1 MPKGRAGR
9 PPIRSCP
16 LPLNLVPGLPS
27 GFPNASEAAT
37 TPVSTLPPFARGI
50 IWMSGALLSFLMMAI
65 AGRELSDTM
74 NTFQIVLVR
83 SVVALSVILVIVSYT
98 GFGAMRTEK
107 WRIHLIRNTIHYG
120 AQFGWFLGISL
131 LPLATVFAIEF
142 TTPIWAVLMA
152 VVFLKEKMTMGRTV
166 AVGFGFIGVLIILRP
181 GAEVFD
187 IGSIAVLL
195 AAMGYASAYTF
206 TRFLGRTDSPLVILF
221 HMMAVQTLI
230 GLGPGLWVWVTPQPV
245 DAIWVLLVG
254 LMAISSHFCLAK
266 ALSLAEASVVVP
278 IDFLRLPLIAVIGF
292 LIYNEAI
299 EIAVFAGALVIFA
312 GNYYNIRQE
321 TKAAPS

>member
-1 MPKGRAGR
+1 
-9 PPIRSCP
+9 
-16 LPLNLVPGLPS
+16 
-27 GFPNASEAAT
+27 
-37 TPVSTLPPFARGI
+37 
-50 IWMSGALLSFLMMAI
+50 MSGALLSFLMMAI

-98 GFGAMRTEK
+98 GFGAMRTDK

-152 VVFLKEKMTMGRTV
+152 VVFLKEKMTVGRTV
-166 AVGFGFIGVLIILRP
+166 AIGLGFIGVLIILRP

-187 IGSIAVLL
+187 IGTIAVLL

-230 GLGPGLWVWVTPQPV
+230 GLGPGLWVWVTPEPV
-245 DAIWVLLVG
+245 DTIWIILIG
-254 LMAISSHFCLAK
+254 LMAVFSHFCLAK

-321 TKAAPS
+321 TKATRS

>member
-1 MPKGRAGR
+1 
-9 PPIRSCP
+9 
-16 LPLNLVPGLPS
+16 
-27 GFPNASEAAT
+27 
-37 TPVSTLPPFARGI
+37 
-50 IWMSGALLSFLMMAI
+50 MMAI

-83 SVVALSVILVIVSYT
+83 SAVALSVVMVIVFRT
-98 GFGAMRTEK
+98 GFGAIRTDK

-120 AQFGWFLGISL
+120 AQFGWFLGVSL

-166 AVGFGFIGVLIILRP
+166 AVGFGFIGMLIILRP

-245 DAIWVLLVG
+245 DTVWILLVG

-299 EIAVFAGALVIFA
+299 EVVVFAGALIIFA

-321 TKAAPS
+321 TKAVRS

>member
-1 MPKGRAGR
+1 M
-9 PPIRSCP
+9 
-16 LPLNLVPGLPS
+16 
-27 GFPNASEAAT
+27 
-37 TPVSTLPPFARGI
+37 STLPPFARGI

-83 SVVALSVILVIVSYT
+83 SVVALSVILVIVSHT
-98 GFGAMRTEK
+98 GFGAMRTDK
-107 WRIHLIRNTIHYG
+107 WRIHLIRNTLHYG
-120 AQFGWFLGISL
+120 AQLGWFLGISL
-131 LPLATVFAIEF
+131 LPLATVFAVEF

-152 VVFLKEKMTMGRTV
+152 VVFLGEKMTMGRTV
-166 AVGFGFIGVLIILRP
+166 AIGLGFIGVLIILRP

-206 TRFLGRTDSPLVILF
+206 TRFLARTDSPLVILF

-230 GLGPGLWVWVTPQPV
+230 GLGPGLWVWVTPQLA
-245 DAIWVLLVG
+245 DSIWILLVG

-266 ALSLAEASVVVP
+266 ALSLAEASMVVP

-321 TKAAPS
+321 TKTGSS

>member
-1 MPKGRAGR
+1 
-9 PPIRSCP
+9 
-16 LPLNLVPGLPS
+16 
-27 GFPNASEAAT
+27 
-37 TPVSTLPPFARGI
+37 
-50 IWMSGALLSFLMMAI
+50 MSGALLSFLMMAI

-83 SVVALSVILVIVSYT
+83 SAVALSVVMVIVFRT
-98 GFGAMRTEK
+98 GFGAIRTDK

-120 AQFGWFLGISL
+120 AQFGWFLGVSL

-166 AVGFGFIGVLIILRP
+166 AVGFGFIGMLIILRP

-245 DAIWVLLVG
+245 DTVWILLVG

-299 EIAVFAGALVIFA
+299 EVVVFAGALIIFA

-321 TKAAPS
+321 TKAVRS

>member
-1 MPKGRAGR
+1 M
-9 PPIRSCP
+9 IS
-16 LPLNLVPGLPS
+16 
-27 GFPNASEAAT
+27 
-37 TPVSTLPPFARGI
+37 LPPFARGI

-83 SVVALSVILVIVSYT
+83 SVVALSVILVIVSHT
-98 GFGAMRTEK
+98 GYGAVRTDK

-166 AVGFGFIGVLIILRP
+166 AIGFGFIGVLIILRP

-221 HMMAVQTLI
+221 HMMTVQTLI

-245 DAIWVLLVG
+245 DTIWILLVG

-278 IDFLRLPLIAVIGF
+278 IDFLRLPLITVIGF

>member
-1 MPKGRAGR
+1 MPKGPGR
-9 PPIRSCP
+9 RLPIRSCL
-16 LPLNLVPGLPS
+16 LPSNPVPGLRS
-27 GFPNASEAAT
+27 GFPNASKAAAAQVN
-37 TPVSTLPPFARGI
+37 TPLPFALGI
-50 IWMSGALLSFLMMAI
+50 IWMSGALVSFLMMAI

-83 SVVALSVILVIVSYT
+83 SVVALSVILVIVSHT
-98 GFGAMRTEK
+98 GFGAMRTNK

-152 VVFLKEKMTMGRTV
+152 VMFLKEKMTIGRSV
-166 AVGFGFIGVLIILRP
+166 AVGFGFMGVLIILRP

-187 IGSIAVLL
+187 VGSIAVLL
-195 AAMGYASAYTF
+195 AAIGYASAYTF

-245 DAIWVLLVG
+245 DTIWILLVG

-292 LIYNEAI
+292 LIYNEEI
-299 EIAVFAGALVIFA
+299 EIAVFAGALVIVA
-312 GNYYNIRQE
+312 GNYYNILRE
-321 TKAAPS
+321 SKAARS

>member
-1 MPKGRAGR
+1 
-9 PPIRSCP
+9 
-16 LPLNLVPGLPS
+16 
-27 GFPNASEAAT
+27 
-37 TPVSTLPPFARGI
+37 
-50 IWMSGALLSFLMMAI
+50 MSGALVSFLLMAI

-83 SVVALSVILVIVSYT
+83 SVVALIIILVIVSRT
-98 GFGAMRTEK
+98 GLDAVRTDK
-107 WRIHLIRNTIHYG
+107 WRLHLVRNTIHYG

-152 VVFLKEKMTMGRTV
+152 VFFLKEKMTKGRMV
-166 AVGFGFIGVLIILRP
+166 AIVFGFIGVIIILRP

-187 IGSIAVLL
+187 VASIAVLL
-195 AAMGYASAYTF
+195 AAMGYASAYIF

-221 HMMAVQTLI
+221 HMMVVQILI
-230 GLGPGLWVWVTPQPV
+230 GLIPGLWVWVPPQPADTV
-245 DAIWVLLVG
+245 WVLLVG
-254 LMAISSHFCLAK
+254 VTAITSHYSLAK

-292 LIYNEAI
+292 LLYNEAI
-299 EIAVFAGALVIFA
+299 DLAILAGAIVIFA

-321 TKAAPS
+321 TKAAG

>member
-98 GFGAMRTEK
+98 GFGAMRTDK

-152 VVFLKEKMTMGRTV
+152 VVFLKEKMTVGRTV
-166 AVGFGFIGVLIILRP
+166 AIGLGFIGVLIILRP

-187 IGSIAVLL
+187 IGTIAVLL

-230 GLGPGLWVWVTPQPV
+230 GLGPGLWVWVTPEPV
-245 DAIWVLLVG
+245 DTIWIILIG
-254 LMAISSHFCLAK
+254 LMAVFSHFCLAK

-321 TKAAPS
+321 TKATRS

>member
-1 MPKGRAGR
+1 M
-9 PPIRSCP
+9 
-16 LPLNLVPGLPS
+16 
-27 GFPNASEAAT
+27 
-37 TPVSTLPPFARGI
+37 STLPPFARGI

-98 GFGAMRTEK
+98 GFGAMRTDK

-152 VVFLKEKMTMGRTV
+152 VVFLKEKMTVGRTV
-166 AVGFGFIGVLIILRP
+166 AIGLGFIGVLIILRP

-187 IGSIAVLL
+187 IGTIAVLL

-230 GLGPGLWVWVTPQPV
+230 GLGPGLWVWVTPEPV
-245 DAIWVLLVG
+245 DTIWIILIG
-254 LMAISSHFCLAK
+254 LMAVFSHFCLAK

-321 TKAAPS
+321 TKATRS

>member
-1 MPKGRAGR
+1 M
-9 PPIRSCP
+9 
-16 LPLNLVPGLPS
+16 
-27 GFPNASEAAT
+27 
-37 TPVSTLPPFARGI
+37 STLPSFARGI

-65 AGRELSDTM
+65 AGRELSETM

-83 SVVALSVILVIVSYT
+83 SVVALSVILVIVSRT
-98 GFGAMRTEK
+98 GFGAIRTDK

-152 VVFLKEKMTMGRTV
+152 VVFLNEKMTMGRTV

-195 AAMGYASAYTF
+195 AAIGYASAYTF

-221 HMMAVQTLI
+221 HMMAAQTLI
-230 GLGPGLWVWVTPQPV
+230 GLGPGLWVWVTPRPV
-245 DAIWVLLVG
+245 DTVWILLVG

-266 ALSLAEASVVVP
+266 ALSLAEASLVVP

-299 EIAVFAGALVIFA
+299 EVAVFAGAIIIFA

-321 TKAAPS
+321 TRVARF

>member
-1 MPKGRAGR
+1 
-9 PPIRSCP
+9 
-16 LPLNLVPGLPS
+16 
-27 GFPNASEAAT
+27 
-37 TPVSTLPPFARGI
+37 
-50 IWMSGALLSFLMMAI
+50 MSGALMSFLLMAI

-83 SVVALSVILVIVSYT
+83 SVVAFIGILIIVSFT
-98 GFGAMRTEK
+98 GLDAVRTEK
-107 WRIHLIRNTIHYG
+107 WRLHLIRNTIHYG

-152 VVFLKEKMTMGRTV
+152 VFFLREKMTKGRWV
-166 AVGFGFIGVLIILRP
+166 AIIFGFVGVLIILRP

-187 IGSIAVLL
+187 VGSIAVLL

-206 TRFLGRTDSPLVILF
+206 TRFLGRTDSPLVIIF
-221 HMMAVQTLI
+221 HMMVVQILI
-230 GLGPGLWVWVTPQPV
+230 GLIPGLWIWVTPQPA
-245 DAIWVLLVG
+245 DTLWILLVG
-254 LMAISSHFCLAK
+254 LTAILSHFCLAK

-292 LIYNEAI
+292 LLYNEAI
-299 EIAVFAGALVIFA
+299 EVAVFFGAIIIFA

-321 TKAAPS
+321 TKAAE

>member
-1 MPKGRAGR
+1 M
-9 PPIRSCP
+9 
-16 LPLNLVPGLPS
+16 
-27 GFPNASEAAT
+27 
-37 TPVSTLPPFARGI
+37 STLPSFARGI

-74 NTFQIVLVR
+74 NTFQIVFVR
-83 SVVALSVILVIVSYT
+83 SVVALSVIMVIVSCT
-98 GFGAMRTEK
+98 GLETMRTDK
-107 WRIHLIRNTIHYG
+107 WRIHLIRNTIHFG
-120 AQFGWFLGISL
+120 AQYGWFLGISL

-152 VVFLKEKMTMGRTV
+152 VVFLKEKMTLGRTV

-181 GAEVFD
+181 GAEVLD

-195 AAMGYASAYTF
+195 AAMGYAAAYTF

-230 GLGPGLWVWVTPQPV
+230 GLGPGLWAWVMPQLVDTVW
-245 DAIWVLLVG
+245 ILLVG

-266 ALSLAEASVVVP
+266 ALSLADAGVVVP

-292 LIYNEAI
+292 LIYDEAI
-299 EIAVFAGALVIFA
+299 ETLVFAGALVIFA
-312 GNYYNIRQE
+312 GNYYNIQQE
-321 TKAAPS
+321 TKSARS